1 MAERVPSLGDA
12 SELVLECR
20 SEGHGWSFVTDNVT
34 ERRGRLLE
42 FTQVRSCW
50 RCGARRSRTID
61 GSTFEIVRTV
71 YTYGDGYL
79 FAKGV
84 RPTNRDV
91 RREAV
96 TRALARRGSDDG

>member
-1 MAERVPSLGDA
+1 MPERVPSLGDA
-12 SELVLECR
+12 SELTLDCR
-20 SEGHGWSFVTDNVT
+20 TEGHGWSFVTDTVT

-50 RCGARRSRTID
+50 RCGAKRSRTID

-84 RPTNRDV
+84 RPTSTDV

-96 TRALARRGSDDG
+96 TRTLARRREQHG